1 MARAVSEKVGRGPC
15 PSRDCDDL
23 VMYRRSS
30 GGMLTHKC
38 EGCDSSGYAIP
49 GSAAH
54 AARMAGIAAHAA
66 KSGITPPAAAPAP
79 TKAATPAPAEKTTV
93 AAPAPKKST
102 PVFSFAD
109 L

>member
-23 VMYRRSS
+23 VMYRKSS

-54 AARMAGIAAHAA
+54 AARTAGIAAHAA
-66 KSGITPPAAAPAP
+66 KSGTTPPAAAA
-79 TKAATPAPAEKTTV
+79 APADKPNV
-93 AAPAPKKST
+93 AAPAPKKPAS
-102 PVFSFAD
+102 PFSFAD

>member
-23 VMYRRSS
+23 VMFRKSS

-54 AARMAGIAAHAA
+54 AARIASIAAHAA
-66 KSGITPPAAAPAP
+66 KSGTTPPAAAPAP
-79 TKAATPAPAEKTTV
+79 AKPAPPAAEKPAT
-93 AAPAPKKST
+93 AAPAPKKPHS
-102 PVFSFAD
+102 VFSFAD